1 MKKVL
6 LGTLAVLT
14 LAACSK
20 DEVIQQNPNDAISF
34 SVTTNKAVSRAAD
47 GYCNKSLP
55 TTFKVWANVSETEAG
70 GTITYKPYFSGDEY
84 VQDGS
89 TSTYKNKTI
98 NRYWPNEK
106 VSFFACKNATPT
118 WKADNSTLVVN
129 NFTVNPTLSE
139 QVDFIYAT
147 VKEASKPLATAPDK
161 TQKINFRHALS
172 QIEFAAINEN
182 TKIHVEISSVSVKNV
197 YNNGNFEFPT
207 ESTVNNIAGA
217 VTGNIHNP
225 LPSDQTIAN
234 QGKWT
239 VSTASKGNYTADL
252 GTPAVV
258 VKSTSTSLTVTDPA
272 DQEWNP
278 NTMYLMP
285 YGKKATEYIPIWD
298 GTGKATDSNA
308 AYFQINAKIWNVAAT
323 TDATPGT
330 VNKTTDLVLYNG
342 DIAVKMPD
350 NTVWE
355 QGKRYVYTFKF
366 TKTGNGG
373 SNPTTGDPV
382 LTPITLEVTVDDFV
396 DGFPYTDGDK
406 TIDGTVNM
414 NK

>member
-1 MKKVL
+1 
-6 LGTLAVLT
+6 
-14 LAACSK
+14 
-20 DEVIQQNPNDAISF
+20 
-34 SVTTNKAVSRAAD
+34 
-47 GYCNKSLP
+47 
-55 TTFKVWANVSETEAG
+55 
-70 GTITYKPYFSGDEY
+70 
-84 VQDGS
+84 
-89 TSTYKNKTI
+89 
-98 NRYWPNEK
+98 
-106 VSFFACKNATPT
+106 
-118 WKADNSTLVVN
+118 
-129 NFTVNPTLSE
+129 
-139 QVDFIYAT
+139 
-147 VKEASKPLATAPDK
+147 
-161 TQKINFRHALS
+161 
-172 QIEFAAINEN
+172 
-182 TKIHVEISSVSVKNV
+182 
-197 YNNGNFEFPT
+197 
-207 ESTVNNIAGA
+207 
-217 VTGNIHNP
+217 
-225 LPSDQTIAN
+225 
-234 QGKWT
+234 
-239 VSTASKGNYTADL
+239 
-252 GTPAVV
+252 
-258 VKSTSTSLTVTDPA
+258 
-272 DQEWNP
+272 
-278 NTMYLMP
+278 MP

-330 VNKTTDLVLYNG
+330 FSPTTDLVLYNG